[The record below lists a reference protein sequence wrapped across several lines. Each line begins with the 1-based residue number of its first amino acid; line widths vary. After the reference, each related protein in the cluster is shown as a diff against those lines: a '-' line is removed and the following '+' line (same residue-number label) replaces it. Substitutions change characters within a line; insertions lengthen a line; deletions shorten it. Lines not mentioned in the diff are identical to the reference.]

1 MEVNLPQLM
10 QFLSVPPVYPLLRV
24 TLLLVSTKI
33 LEQVRLFIASW
44 LTQAPP
50 LFDTPVSIA
59 NSRTFEQVRLF
70 IASCKHNSFLLSV
83 ALLVYTPFNFSK
95 GQGQNL
101 WFPSPSFGEFME
113 IYSIILVTVSTP
125 SWREGKRV
133 RNYGVCMRIWCR
145 IISVERLFWKKYLL
159 NCKPKLY
166 S

>member
-1 MEVNLPQLM
+1 M
-10 QFLSVPPVYPLLRV
+10 
-24 TLLLVSTKI
+24 
-33 LEQVRLFIASW
+33 RLFIASW

-83 ALLVYTPFNFSK
+83 APLVYTPFNFSK

-101 WFPSPSFGEFME
+101 WFPSPSLRR
-113 IYSIILVTVSTP
+113 IYGDLFNGPCHGFEAILTRRQK
-125 SWREGKRV
+125 REKLQCL
-133 RNYGVCMRIWCR
+133 YGNLMSNNFRRTAV
-145 IISVERLFWKKYLL
+145 LKKYLL